1 MRVDVIKEGVRQR
14 RPSLIAKTRTDKGSQ
29 PGRTRKKV
37 LREHQHLV
45 LMCMVEQICS
55 EVRETEVG
63 KDVKADGAG
72 HHHTGQTIGLT
83 SRLKS
88 WHSSYAIIHTR
99 LMCRCEEAA
108 ALQVQV
114 EDATLRCDV
123 IYVATL
129 ELFEGR
135 MDAIVRRGEIDTH
148 VSRTCLPVDVATLLS
163 IRDGRPRP

>member
-1 MRVDVIKEGVRQR
+1 MRGDVIKEGVRQR

-45 LMCMVEQICS
+45 LMCMVEQIRS

-114 EDATLRCDV
+114 EDATHAICAFPREAGFDIRTSIANNAEPFARFGINVADADV
-123 IYVATL
+123 V
-129 ELFEGR
+129 GR
-135 MDAIVRRGEIDTH
+135 
-148 VSRTCLPVDVATLLS
+148 
-163 IRDGRPRP
+163 